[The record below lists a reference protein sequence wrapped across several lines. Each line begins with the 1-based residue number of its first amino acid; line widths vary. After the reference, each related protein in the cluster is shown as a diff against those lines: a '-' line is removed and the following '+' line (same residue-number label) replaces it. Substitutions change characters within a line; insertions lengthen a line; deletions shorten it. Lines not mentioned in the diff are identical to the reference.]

1 MENTIFRLN
10 SKGKLVLLD
19 NTLEYYN
26 NANGNKGKSINL
38 DEIVSIIN
46 EIGKNEIKLCFK
58 KKNKV
63 KKCEITFDNE
73 EECDRFFNYFD
84 KDIFNNISYQKTEYN
99 LTQKEALQSPLSLL
113 GNIILL
119 LACIYGAMFIS
130 EFALVTRG
138 SARIPV
144 ILLAIIK
151 VFNWIG
157 IEKILIVFGII
168 TFFLLINGIK
178 RFKNPPKARR
188 IEFYNALINS

>member
-84 KDIFNNISYQKTEYN
+84 KDMFNNISYQKTEYN

-168 TFFLLINGIK
+168 TFFLLINGIE

>member
-84 KDIFNNISYQKTEYN
+84 KDMFNNISYQKTEYN

>member
-26 NANGNKGKSINL
+26 SSNGNKGKSINL

-84 KDIFNNISYQKTEYN
+84 KDMFNNISYQKTEYN

>member
-73 EECDRFFNYFD
+73 
-84 KDIFNNISYQKTEYN
+84 
-99 LTQKEALQSPLSLL
+99 
-113 GNIILL
+113 G
-119 LACIYGAMFIS
+119 
-130 EFALVTRG
+130 
-138 SARIPV
+138 
-144 ILLAIIK
+144 
-151 VFNWIG
+151 
-157 IEKILIVFGII
+157 
-168 TFFLLINGIK
+168 
-178 RFKNPPKARR
+178 
-188 IEFYNALINS
+188 

>member
-26 NANGNKGKSINL
+26 SANGNKGKSINL

-84 KDIFNNISYQKTEYN
+84 KDMLNNISYQKTEYN

-130 EFALVTRG
+130 EFALTTRG

-157 IEKILIVFGII
+157 IEKILIIFGII

>member
-84 KDIFNNISYQKTEYN
+84 KDMFNNISYQKTEYN

-130 EFALVTRG
+130 EFALATRG

-188 IEFYNALINS
+188 IEFYNELINS